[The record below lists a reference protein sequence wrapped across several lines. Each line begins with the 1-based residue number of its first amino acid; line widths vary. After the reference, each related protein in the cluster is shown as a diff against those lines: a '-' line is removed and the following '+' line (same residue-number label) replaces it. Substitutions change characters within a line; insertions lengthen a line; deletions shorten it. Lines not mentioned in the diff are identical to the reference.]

1 MPRLS
6 RKSSPP
12 AACPQCSGKKYISF
26 NWARFQHG
34 HDAESKQVQRA
45 LKIERQLKHGWE
57 YACENCGSRWYL
69 GRDGIMMSYI
79 HPSKA
84 GLVEH
89 WNAGTYEVS
98 GEIWDELKKIGA
110 SAQGSIAG
118 GRTSAEVPCR
128 VTTVRGET
136 FDMAYVSFQ
145 SRPPIDLW
153 QDGRRIRFCD
163 EVASVEPSP
172 YTLPADVRLATSW
185 AQEIRMGYAPTAVQ
199 APDGHLFQLN
209 WANDFFAS
217 GPYKG
222 EDLRLTDLAGDW
234 DQADMA
240 GVPSEYILYFV
251 ADWRAD
257 LDSLYLD
264 AAGSRASKQISAAP
278 EEDENRDAS
287 AEDDSGR
294 LEQADGTEERD

>member
-6 RKSSPP
+6 RNSSPP
-12 AACPQCSGKKYISF
+12 AACPQCSGKRYISF

-34 HDAESKQVQRA
+34 SDAESKQVQRA

-57 YACENCGSRWYL
+57 YACVNCGSRWYL

-98 GEIWDELKKIGA
+98 DEIWDELGKIGA
-110 SAQGSIAG
+110 TAQSSIAG

-172 YTLPADVRLATSW
+172 YTLPAEVRLATSR
-185 AQEIRMGYAPTAVQ
+185 AAEIRMGYAPTAVQ

-222 EDLRLTDLAGDW
+222 EDLKLTDLAGDW

-240 GVPSEYILYFV
+240 GVPSEHILYFV
-251 ADWRAD
+251 ADWRTD

-264 AAGSRASKQISAAP
+264 AEDGGSSARIPAAAG
-278 EEDENRDAS
+278 EDENDAVS
-287 AEDDSGR
+287 AEEDSG
-294 LEQADGTEERD
+294 EAEKMKDAEERE